1 MNKLLVICLSVL
13 GLVLAQREKSKF
25 SSVRYDYDVVDE
37 VCDELAS
44 DFANETIG
52 REVLDNNQPS
62 KFIKFLL

>member
-13 GLVLAQREKSKF
+13 DLVSAQREKSKF

-44 DFANETIG
+44 DFTGETIG
-52 REVLDNNQPS
+52 REVIDNNQPS
-62 KFIKFLL
+62 KFIKFV